1 MQPLLGTCGTVRLL
15 GLALADASL
24 EQVAAALGARP
35 ASMGFSYVITPN
47 ADHFVRLEGQRE
59 RLMPYYVSAGTLL
72 LDSRVV
78 RRLGRVLGLRMPPV
92 ITGSDLTFELFE
104 RFIRPDEPVTIIGTT
119 AAAVACL
126 TRKYSLT
133 NVHHFAP
140 PFGFERDPA
149 IVEQCVRYVVE
160 HPARFVF
167 LACGAPRQELLAHRL
182 VEAGGATGVGLCIG
196 AAIDQIGG
204 LERRAPQWMRAGG
217 LEWCWR
223 ITREP
228 KRMGRRY
235 LEDLAVIPMLLR
247 ERFTAPQV
255 PTAAK

>member
-1 MQPLLGTCGTVRLL
+1 MQRLLETCGTVRLL

-24 EQVAAALGARP
+24 EEVATALGERP
-35 ASMGFSYVITPN
+35 STMGFSYVVTPN
-47 ADHFVRLEGQRE
+47 ADHFVRLEGARE

-78 RRLGRVLGLRMPPV
+78 RRLGRVMGLRVPPV

-104 RFIRPDEPVTIIGTT
+104 HRISPDEPITIIGTT

-126 TRKYSLT
+126 TRKYSLS
-133 NVHHFAP
+133 NVNHFAP

-149 IVEQCVRYVVE
+149 IVEQCVRYVIE

-182 VEAGGATGVGLCIG
+182 VQAGGATGIGLCIG

-204 LERRAPQWMRAGG
+204 IEKRAPRWMRAGG

-223 ITREP
+223 ISREP

-235 LEDLAVIPMLLR
+235 LEDLAVIPMLIR
-247 ERFTAPQV
+247 ERVAGQQV